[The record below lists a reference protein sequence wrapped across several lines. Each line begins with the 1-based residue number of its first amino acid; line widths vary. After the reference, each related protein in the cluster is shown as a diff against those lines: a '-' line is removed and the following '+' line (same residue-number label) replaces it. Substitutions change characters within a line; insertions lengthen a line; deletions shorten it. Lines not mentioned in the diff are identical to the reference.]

1 MKTIFKRRSIRKF
14 KNEALQEEEISFLL
28 KAAMAAPTANNLREW
43 HFVVID
49 KRDLLDQLATVH
61 PYARML
67 KTATAAI
74 AVCGDTSV
82 QPVSGYVAVDGA
94 AATQNILL
102 AATSLKIGSVWL
114 GVYPREQRMKDIA
127 QLLGLPDQIMPVS
140 LIALG
145 YPDEKK
151 PANDNWF
158 AEKIHFNKW

>member
-14 KNEALQEEEISFLL
+14 KNEPLQEEEISLLL

-49 KRDLLDQLATVH
+49 KRELLDQLSEAH
-61 PYARML
+61 PYAKML

-74 AVCGDTSV
+74 AVCGDLSIQTT
-82 QPVSGYVAVDGA
+82 PGYIVVDCA

-102 AATSLKIGSVWL
+102 AATSLNIGSVWL
-114 GVYPREQRMKDIA
+114 GIYPREQRMKAIGN
-127 QLLGLPDQIMPVS
+127 LLGLPEHILPVS
-140 LIALG
+140 LVALG

-151 PANDNWF
+151 PVNNSWF
-158 AEKIHFNKW
+158 PEKIHFNKW

>member
-1 MKTIFKRRSIRKF
+1 MKSIFKRRSIRKF
-14 KNEALQEEEISFLL
+14 KSEPLQEEEISLLL

-49 KRDLLDQLATVH
+49 KRELLDELARVH
-61 PYARML
+61 PYAKML

-74 AVCGDTSV
+74 AVCGDIVV
-82 QPVSGYVAVDGA
+82 QPAIGYVAVDCA

-102 AATSLKIGSVWL
+102 AATKLKIGSVWL

-127 QLLGLPDQIMPVS
+127 SVLGLPDQIIPVS

-145 YPDEKK
+145 YPDEQK

-158 AEKIHFNKW
+158 AEKIHFNRW